1 MEADNGAV
9 SVEKLMR
16 RDFNLFLTDLNMPEL
31 EGAGIIRAVRQ
42 VLKELTRSSS
52 SRPNVK
58 SKDRERGLVR
68 GANGYMTKPLNICEY
83 RETVSKLIPC
93 SG

>member
-31 EGAGIIRAVRQ
+31 DGAGIIRAVRQ

-52 SRPNVK
+52 SRPKVK
-58 SKDRERGLVR
+58 SKIGGEGWFGVR
-68 GANGYMTKPLNICEY
+68 MDISRSHSISASSEK
-83 RETVSKLIPC
+83 RS
-93 SG
+93 